1 MWNDADLYIGGQD
14 PLRDEALIF
23 ERLMRE
29 EEGIKTKVDI
39 YPGLPHGFHSIVPSL
54 KASNKFVGDSV
65 EGVRWLLDLERK

>member
-1 MWNDADLYIGGQD
+1 M
-14 PLRDEALIF
+14 RDEALIF

-29 EEGIKTKVDI
+29 EEGIKTKVDV

-54 KASNKFVGDSV
+54 KSSNKFVGDSV